1 MMVMEPVF
9 RGVASEL
16 LERGKVMSIS
26 SMGASPRTLV
36 RALSLSAALA
46 GAVLAWPQAGVARN
60 EGAFAGFA
68 GDWRGAGWIVTTDG
82 RTEAINCRAR
92 GNVPEGGASLSQAL
106 LCASASARLD
116 VRFNAVAEGGSVTGA
131 WQETTFGASGNLSGQ
146 IANGV
151 FEGSVGGSGFA
162 ASVTYRSNGHAQTI
176 VIRPN
181 GGAGGIAR
189 VEVSLRREG

>member
-1 MMVMEPVF
+1 MSVF
-9 RGVASEL
+9 
-16 LERGKVMSIS
+16 SIR
-26 SMGASPRTLV
+26 PLRHPLV
-36 RALSLSAALA
+36 QALPLA
-46 GAVLAWPQAGVARN
+46 GALAAALLAWPQAGVARN

-68 GDWRGAGWIVTTDG
+68 GDWRGAGWVVTTDG

-92 GNVPEGGASLSQAL
+92 GNVSQGGASLSQAL
-106 LCASASARLD
+106 SCASASARLD